1 MSRGLGL
8 REREVLEAIRAGSR
22 TLRQII
28 AEHHTLPVSEALYR
42 SYARAARSLVRKSLI
57 ADAGVGW
64 HGTSG
69 ARHYMSPD
77 EFAREQARVV
87 AAFGSPYRLTRPLN
101 RPGLQSVQD
110 DLAARDRRHAN

>member
-1 MSRGLGL
+1 M
-8 REREVLEAIRAGSR
+8 
-22 TLRQII
+22 
-28 AEHHTLPVSEALYR
+28 
-42 SYARAARSLVRKSLI
+42 I

-87 AAFGSPYRLTRPLN
+87 AAFGSPYRLTRPLK
-101 RPGLQSVQD
+101 RKTPVAGD
-110 DLAARDRRHAN
+110 PRRTAHEDFPEL